1 MIPTLEY
8 HRPASLSEV
17 CALLRELGPGAV
29 PLAGGTDVVVDLRR
43 GLAEVHHLVSLRD
56 LDELREIRIEGGD
69 LRIGALVTPALLDE
83 SEGVRASR
91 PELLDVVEVFGNPQV
106 RRRATVG
113 GNLCTAASC
122 GDLAPLLCVLDAR
135 VVVEGTAGR
144 RELTLEELFSDH
156 RTTVLELGEILVEVV
171 VPVRGDGEGAAYATF
186 GRRAANFITVAGVA
200 AFIRL
205 EEDLCAEARLALGAV
220 APTPV
225 RVPAAEE
232 LLVGSRLDEGALAGT
247 ALAASGAAQPIS
259 DVRAST
265 DHRREL
271 VEALAVRAL
280 HTAQERAR

>member
-1 MIPTLEY
+1 M
-8 HRPASLSEV
+8 SEA

-29 PLAGGTDVVVDLRR
+29 PLAGGTDIVVDLRR
-43 GLAEVHHLVSLRD
+43 GAAELRHLVSLRD
-56 LDELREIRIEGGD
+56 LDELREIRVDGGD
-69 LRIGALVTPALLDE
+69 LRIGALATPALLDE
-83 SEGVRASR
+83 SEGVRAGR
-91 PELLDVVEVFGNPQV
+91 PELLDTVEVFGNPQV

-122 GDLAPLLCVLDAR
+122 GDLAPLLLVLGAR
-135 VVVEGTAGR
+135 LVVEGPAGR
-144 RELTLEELFSDH
+144 RELTLEEFFSDH
-156 RTTVLELGEILVEVV
+156 RTTVLEIGEILVEVV
-171 VPVRGDGEGAAYATF
+171 VPVRVGGEGASYATF

-225 RVPAAEE
+225 RVPTAEE
-232 LLVGSRLDEGALAGT
+232 LLVGSRLDDEALGKA
-247 ALAASGAAQPIS
+247 ALAAAAAAEPIS

-271 VEALAVRAL
+271 VEALAVRAV